1 MGSVTTYEKEL
12 LQATKGL
19 PRDKVKEVIDFINY
33 LRLKEKTRTS
43 NFSQRVDELWE
54 KMRRAAE
61 KSGYSVKDVERV
73 IAKVRA
79 RKRQLN
85 A

>member
-1 MGSVTTYEKEL
+1 MGSVMTYEKEL

-19 PRDKVKEVIDFINY
+19 SRNKVKEVIDFVNY
-33 LRLKEKTRTS
+33 LRLKEKTGMS

-54 KMRRAAE
+54 RMRKAAE
-61 KSGYSVKDVERV
+61 KSGYSLKDVERV
-73 IAKVRA
+73 IAKVRV
-79 RKRQLN
+79 RKRRLN